1 MKGSGVPAT
10 HLAIAGLPTEFV
22 EMRSGGLYWVVAAGS
37 APTDLL
43 GAGVLATADALDE
56 AVLVTLGRGAESMLA
71 LLPADQ
77 GPARLRLFQRS
88 HHGMQQA
95 LRGLTGDLPRTA
107 SARTRL
113 SVVQFPVAALD
124 GWDDARLARWC
135 QQLQDWAMQAQQ
147 VLLLLCHG
155 EVATLAPRL
164 LPLNRSC
171 AGVAQLH
178 PHRGALQL
186 LLHYWSNS
194 HGVVAQ
200 RSFGVEHERQGLR
213 HLVQAD
219 AAETAIGSASG
230 SDRDVFLAQAEV
242 LEGAPPLSAA
252 WRLYDGWGGLL
263 PAALQAREATVVLA
277 IGENARVDALARLL
291 HRLRRERGN
300 ALKLVV
306 RELQPCLRYADE
318 RLLMQC
324 GCSLVVPSATP
335 LPRLLTLLE
344 TVQRQR
350 WQGQLAE
357 EPEPLIRS
365 HRPPSVSGLVNA
377 ARFRQIAG
385 DRIDQDGS
393 AVESAVLALQPVAG
407 LRAEQT
413 LQQLRIRR
421 QGDLACVY
429 RGQVRLF
436 LFGCRRDAVEQA
448 LGNLFRLPWR
458 ELFDGYQRL
467 AEYDIAAMNAHGSD
481 PEAEVLPEAP
491 ATLPAVAPAL
501 EAPVFTAPKP
511 LRLGDRA

>member
-1 MKGSGVPAT
+1 MTDPR
-10 HLAIAGLPTEFV
+10 LAIEGLPSENV
-22 EMRSGGLYWVVAAGS
+22 EMRNGGLYWVVTAGS
-37 APTDLL
+37 VPADQL
-43 GAGVLATADALDE
+43 GACVLASASALQE
-56 AVLVTLGRGAESMLA
+56 AVLVTLGRSAEPMLS
-71 LLPADQ
+71 LLSAEQ
-77 GPARLRLFQRS
+77 GPAQLRMFHRS

-95 LRGLTGDLPRTA
+95 LRGLVSDLPRTA
-107 SARTRL
+107 SGQTRL
-113 SVVQFPVAALD
+113 SLVQFPVAALE

-135 QQLQDWAMQAQQ
+135 GQLQAWAEQAGQ
-147 VLLLLCHG
+147 VLLLVCHG
-155 EVATLAPRL
+155 EVAALAPRL
-164 LPLNRSC
+164 LPLNRAC

-178 PHRGALQL
+178 SHRGALQL

-200 RSFGVEHERQGLR
+200 QSFGIVQEGNGLR
-213 HLVQAD
+213 HQREAD
-219 AAETAIGSASG
+219 AAMPADGASG
-230 SDRDVFLAQAEV
+230 SDRDVFLAQSDV

-252 WRLYDGWGGLL
+252 WRLYDGWDGLL
-263 PAALQAREATVVLA
+263 PAALRAREATVILA
-277 IGENARVDALARLL
+277 IRENAQVDALARLL
-291 HRLRRERGN
+291 HRLRRERGS

-306 RELQPCLRYADE
+306 RESQPCLRYADE

-324 GCSLVVPSATP
+324 GGSLVIPADTP

-350 WQGQLAE
+350 WPGQLAE
-357 EPEPLIRS
+357 DPEPLIRA
-365 HRPPSVSGLVNA
+365 HRPPSLSGLVDA
-377 ARFRQIAG
+377 ERFRRIAG
-385 DRIDQDGS
+385 ERIDQDGS

-421 QGDLACVY
+421 QGDLACIY

-467 AEYDIAAMNAHGSD
+467 AEYDIASMNARGSD
-481 PEAEVLPEAP
+481 PDADLLPPAP
-491 ATLPAVAPAL
+491 SMLPVVAPAA
-501 EAPVFTAPKP
+501 EEPPFTAPTP
-511 LRLGDRA
+511 LRLGDSA

>member
-1 MKGSGVPAT
+1 MTAT
-10 HLAIAGLPTEFV
+10 HLAIAGLPAEYV

-43 GAGVLATADALDE
+43 GAGVLAAADALHD
-56 AVLVTLGRGAESMLA
+56 AVLITLGRGAEPMLS
-71 LLPADQ
+71 LLPAAQ
-77 GPARLRLFQRS
+77 GPAQLRLFQRS
-88 HHGMQQA
+88 HRGMQQA
-95 LRGLTGDLPRTA
+95 LRGLVGDLPRTA
-107 SARTRL
+107 SAQTRL
-113 SVVQFPVAALD
+113 SLVQFPVAALD

-135 QQLQDWAMQAQQ
+135 AQLQAWAEQARQ

-164 LPLNRSC
+164 LALNRTC

-200 RSFGVEHERQGLR
+200 QSFGV
-213 HLVQAD
+213 VQEGNALHHRRSDD
-219 AAETAIGSASG
+219 AVLAPAHDVSG

-252 WRLYDGWGGLL
+252 WRLFDGWGGLL

-277 IGENARVDALARLL
+277 ITENAQVDALARLL

-324 GCSLVVPSATP
+324 GGSLVVPADTP

-350 WQGQLAE
+350 WQGQLADD
-357 EPEPLIRS
+357 PEPLIRA
-365 HRPPSVSGLVNA
+365 HRPPALSGLVNV

-385 DRIDQDGS
+385 ERIDQDGS

-421 QGDLACVY
+421 QGDLACIY

-467 AEYDIAAMNAHGSD
+467 AEYDIAAMNASGSD
-481 PEAEVLPEAP
+481 PDADVLPPPP
-491 ATLPAVAPAL
+491 AALPVMAAAVEGPS
-501 EAPVFTAPKP
+501 FTAPTP
-511 LRLGDRA
+511 LRLGDSA

>member
-1 MKGSGVPAT
+1 MTPI
-10 HLAIAGLPTEFV
+10 HLAIAGLPAEFV
-22 EMRSGGLYWVVAAGS
+22 EMRRGGVYWVAAAGS

-43 GAGVLATADALDE
+43 GAGVLASAGALED
-56 AVLVTLGRGAESMLA
+56 AVLATIGRGVEPMLA
-71 LLPADQ
+71 LLSAEQ

-95 LRGLTGDLPRTA
+95 LRGLVDDLPRTA
-107 SARTRL
+107 NTGTRL
-113 SVVQFPVAALD
+113 SVVQFPVAALE
-124 GWDDARLARWC
+124 GWDDVRLGRWC
-135 QQLQDWAMQAQQ
+135 QQLQRWAEQAGQ

-155 EVATLAPRL
+155 EVATLVPRL
-164 LPLNRSC
+164 LPLNRAC

-186 LLHYWSNS
+186 LLHYWANS

-200 RSFGVEHERQGLR
+200 RAFGVVQEGNALR
-213 HLVQAD
+213 RLV
-219 AAETAIGSASG
+219 ETEATDTSATLGSG
-230 SDRDVFLAQAEV
+230 SDRDLFLAQSDV
-242 LEGAPPLSAA
+242 LEGAPPLSSA
-252 WRLYDGWGGLL
+252 WRLYEGWGGLL

-277 IGENARVDALARLL
+277 ITENAQVDALARLL
-291 HRLRRERGN
+291 HHLRHERGD

-318 RLLMQC
+318 RLLLQC
-324 GCSLVVPSATP
+324 GGNLVVPADTP
-335 LPRLLTLLE
+335 LARLLTLLE

-350 WQGQLAE
+350 WQGQLAAD
-357 EPEPLIRS
+357 PEPLIRA
-365 HRPPSVSGLVNA
+365 HRPPSISGLVNA

-385 DRIDQDGS
+385 ERIDQDGS

-467 AEYDIAAMNAHGSD
+467 AEYDIAAMNASGSD
-481 PEAEVLPEAP
+481 PDADLLPAAP
-491 ATLPAVAPAL
+491 DALPAVATPVAA
-501 EAPVFTAPKP
+501 APFTAPQP
-511 LRLGDRA
+511 LRLGDPA

>member
-1 MKGSGVPAT
+1 MTAA
-10 HLAIAGLPTEFV
+10 HLAIAGLPSEFV
-22 EMRSGGLYWVVAAGS
+22 EMRGGGLYWVVAAGS

-43 GAGVLATADALDE
+43 GAGVLSTAAALQD
-56 AVLVTLGRGAESMLA
+56 AVLVTLGRGAEPMLS
-71 LLPADQ
+71 LLADEQ
-77 GPARLRLFQRS
+77 GPLRLRLFQRS

-95 LRGLTGDLPRTA
+95 LRGLPQDLPRVA
-107 SARTRL
+107 SAATGL
-113 SVVQFPVAALD
+113 SLVQFPVAALD
-124 GWDDARLARWC
+124 GWDDTRLARWC
-135 QQLQDWAMQAQQ
+135 ERLQRWAGQAGQI
-147 VLLLLCHG
+147 VLLLCHG

-164 LPLNRSC
+164 LPLNRAC

-200 RSFGVEHERQGLR
+200 RSFGVLQEGTGLR
-213 HLVQAD
+213 HVAEAD
-219 AAETAIGSASG
+219 SGDEAASLASG
-230 SDRDVFLAQAEV
+230 SDRDVFLAQADV

-252 WRLYDGWGGLL
+252 WRLYDGWAGLL

-277 IGENARVDALARLL
+277 INENAQVDALARLL
-291 HRLRRERGN
+291 HRLRRERGT

-324 GCSLVVPSATP
+324 GCSLVVPADTP

-350 WQGQLAE
+350 WQGQLADD
-357 EPEPLIRS
+357 PEPLIRA
-365 HRPPSVSGLVNA
+365 HRPPSLSGLVNA
-377 ARFRQIAG
+377 ARFRQIAAE
-385 DRIDQDGS
+385 RIDQDGS

-421 QGDLACVY
+421 QGDLACIY

-467 AEYDIAAMNAHGSD
+467 AEYDIAAMNPSGSD
-481 PEAEVLPEAP
+481 PDAELLPEAP
-491 ATLPAVAPAL
+491 AALPAVAPVR
-501 EAPVFTAPKP
+501 EAPAVVAPKP
-511 LRLGDRA
+511 LRLGDTA

>member
-1 MKGSGVPAT
+1 
-10 HLAIAGLPTEFV
+10 
-22 EMRSGGLYWVVAAGS
+22 MRSGGLYWVVAAGS
-37 APTDLL
+37 APADLL
-43 GAGVLATADALDE
+43 GARVLASAGGLQE
-56 AVLVTLGRGAESMLA
+56 AVLVTLGRGVEPMLS
-71 LLPADQ
+71 LLPEKQ
-77 GPARLRLFQRS
+77 GPVRLRLFQRS

-95 LRGLTGDLPRTA
+95 LRGLAADLPRTA
-107 SARTRL
+107 SGQTRL
-113 SVVQFPVAALD
+113 SLVQFPAAALE

-135 QQLQDWAMQAQQ
+135 GQLQAWAEQARQ

-155 EVATLAPRL
+155 EVAALAPRL
-164 LPLNRSC
+164 LPLNRAC

-186 LLHYWSNS
+186 LLHYWANS

-200 RSFGVEHERQGLR
+200 QSFGVVQEGNGLR
-213 HLVQAD
+213 HQHEPD
-219 AAETAIGSASG
+219 AAATPADGASG
-230 SDRDVFLAQAEV
+230 SDRDVFLAQSDV

-252 WRLYDGWGGLL
+252 WRLYDGWDDLL
-263 PAALQAREATVVLA
+263 PAALRAREATVVLA
-277 IGENARVDALARLL
+277 IGENAHVDALARLL
-291 HRLRRERGN
+291 HRLRRERGR

-306 RELQPCLRYADE
+306 RERQPCLRYADE

-324 GCSLVVPSATP
+324 GGSLVVPADTP

-350 WQGQLAE
+350 WPGQLAE
-357 EPEPLIRS
+357 DPEPLIRA
-365 HRPPSVSGLVNA
+365 HRPPPLSGLVDA
-377 ARFRQIAG
+377 ERFRRIAG
-385 DRIDQDGS
+385 ERIDQDGS

-467 AEYDIAAMNAHGSD
+467 AEYDIASMNARGSD
-481 PEAEVLPEAP
+481 PDAELLPPAP
-491 ATLPAVAPAL
+491 SALPVVAPAA
-501 EAPVFTAPKP
+501 EEPPFTAPTP
-511 LRLGDRA
+511 LRLGDPA